1 MSIDNFK
8 PQIWAAKLLENLS
21 HDHVYA
27 QLANRDYEGEI
38 KAFGDSVRINS
49 IGRVNV
55 SAYTPNS
62 TTITWQELQDA
73 SQVLAIDKNYY
84 YAFYVEDVDD
94 AQTKPKVMND
104 AMKEASWGLV
114 ETAEDLISAIL
125 YNGTATANIL
135 TAVTVGT
142 GSGDDDAYETIVDL
156 GVKLD
161 EANVPRVG
169 RWVVIPPW
177 YRGLLKKDPRFTSF
191 GTPENLAM
199 LRGKPIGA
207 IDNFE
212 IFISNNV
219 PTSGSAYYVQ
229 AGYKGAWSYAEQL
242 LKTEALRIQTAF
254 RDGIRGQHVWGAKVT
269 RPDGLAYVL
278 ATAA

>member
-1 MSIDNFK
+1 
-8 PQIWAAKLLENLS
+8 
-21 HDHVYA
+21 
-27 QLANRDYEGEI
+27 
-38 KAFGDSVRINS
+38 
-49 IGRVNV
+49 
-55 SAYTPNS
+55 
-62 TTITWQELQDA
+62 
-73 SQVLAIDKNYY
+73 
-84 YAFYVEDVDD
+84 
-94 AQTKPKVMND
+94 
-104 AMKEASWGLV
+104 LV
-114 ETAEDLISAIL
+114 
-125 YNGTATANIL
+125 
-135 TAVTVGT
+135 VGW
-142 GSGDDDAYETIVDL
+142 SYH
-156 GVKLD
+156 
-161 EANVPRVG
+161 
-169 RWVVIPPW
+169 
-177 YRGLLKKDPRFTSF
+177 RGLLKKDPRFTSF